1 MKRLKFSMPNFFFYW
16 HWEWLQ
22 LFMKFN
28 IVHTVIKYVTVAQFD
43 FHNSNYSEDKQNKPQ
58 QNNLPS
64 FWINNFSSK
73 HTSLN
78 RIWLICKLTFNWTH
92 YLYKKNNIHLL
103 NKYLKIDIG
112 KLIWLDDKNFGQKCF
127 RTHNQIHYSA
137 PFLAASKYWLVG
149 NRKYMFLLIAFILV
163 VLHVHRNKMRL
174 HSCIKYICT
183 LKILI
188 VLICLLF
195 IFIMWKKKI

>member
-1 MKRLKFSMPNFFFYW
+1 MNILTLEFLEWWPKPLEKLKWKLCPINDNEKSWININETIEIFHAQLFFYW

-64 FWINNFSSK
+64 FCINNFSSK

-112 KLIWLDDKNFGQKCF
+112 KLIWLDCQWQKF
-127 RTHNQIHYSA
+127 RTKMLSYS
-137 PFLAASKYWLVG
+137 
-149 NRKYMFLLIAFILV
+149 
-163 VLHVHRNKMRL
+163 
-174 HSCIKYICT
+174 
-183 LKILI
+183 
-188 VLICLLF
+188 
-195 IFIMWKKKI
+195 